1 MIITSHQLEIVK
13 IIKIRSSIHSAC
25 HKPSHVPHLG
35 DAGDLAIMIIE
46 GADQLIIV
54 YLNINQLNNHNL
66 ALGSP
71 ADQELIPMGN
81 QESGDWGIS
90 VFELIH
96 KFFGFHIKYIYDSS
110 VKPTNKYILR
120 GICGGEGETRRHCI
134 RYLVLRVFSHKNIHL
149 LFLLLDICEYLV
161 QTVLIPRELKLK
173 KNN

>member
-1 MIITSHQLEIVK
+1 MVITSHHLKIVK
-13 IIKIRSSIHSAC
+13 IIKIRSSIPSAC

-46 GADQLIIV
+46 GADQLI
-54 YLNINQLNNHNL
+54 
-66 ALGSP
+66 
-71 ADQELIPMGN
+71 LIPMGN

-120 GICGGEGETRRHCI
+120 GICGDKGET
-134 RYLVLRVFSHKNIHL
+134 
-149 LFLLLDICEYLV
+149 
-161 QTVLIPRELKLK
+161 
-173 KNN
+173 